1 MRKSTILLLFLFVVS
16 ASLRAQSNGSKD
28 LYLTKPLSAE
38 SIRDIYART
47 SGGEITVSGVS
58 SADARIEVYI
68 TPSRKGASLSKEEI
82 RQRLDDDYDFNVSV
96 ENNKLTA
103 MAETKSRNMNWKNA
117 LNISFKI
124 FAPEKVSVD
133 LKTSGGGISL
143 SNLSGTLDFS
153 TSGGGLHL
161 DELSGKIHGRTSGG
175 GITVRNASDD
185 IDLSTSGGGIRAE
198 NCKGTIKLVTSGGP
212 IDLDV
217 MQGTIEANTSGGG
230 IHGNK
235 IDGELSAST
244 SGGSVVLRDLSCSVS
259 ASTSGGNMEVTVT
272 ELRKYVKLSN
282 SGGSIRLEVP
292 GDKGL
297 DLSLRAER
305 IKVDALNNFSGQ
317 QDEHRV
323 TGKVNG
329 GGITVDA
336 RTSGSITLALN

>member
-1 MRKSTILLLFLFVVS
+1 MRKSAALFLLLLLAS
-16 ASLRAQSNGSKD
+16 ASLQAQSNSRD
-28 LYLTKPLSAE
+28 PYLTQSLSAE
-38 SIRDIYART
+38 SVRDIYART
-47 SGGEITVSGVS
+47 SGGEITVSGVP

-82 RQRLDDDYDFNVSV
+82 RKRLEDDYDFKVSV
-96 ENNKLTA
+96 ENNKLSA
-103 MAETKSRNMNWKNA
+103 IAETKRWNMNWKNG

-161 DELSGKIHGRTSGG
+161 DKLSGKIHGRTSGG
-175 GITVRNASDD
+175 GITVRNANDN

-198 NCKGTIKLVTSGGP
+198 NCTGTIKLVTSGGP

-244 SGGSVVLRDLSCSVS
+244 SGGSVVLRDLSCSVN

-272 ELRKYVKLSN
+272 ELRRYVKLSN
-282 SGGSIRLEVP
+282 SGGSIRLQVP

-297 DLSLRAER
+297 DLALRAER
-305 IKVDALNNFSGQ
+305 IKIDALNNFSGQ